1 MPRFDIEKLRPF
13 EIMFADNK
21 DFGLPIR
28 GGDTVAFVLICYK
41 TRAKFL
47 EALKTK
53 TLNGEAFARISA
65 LNGIHHLPYKCTLFT
80 DGCGSMVHACN
91 SATRLGI
98 NHQYIPPHEQSLNEA
113 EKVCDRM
120 WAAARTHMVSTH
132 APDKLFGEALS
143 YAFHV
148 DLLMATTATRDWT
161 TPYEMIKGKAPRID
175 HLRPFY
181 TLAHVT
187 VPKSK
192 RKQMVK
198 MGQPFARAE
207 EGRFLGFQSPFSTT
221 ARVLLSENRMVH
233 SINVTYDISNTV
245 HGKISSGPPME
256 EANKDEVDLPLSF
269 SNSSKVKQDDDPVES
284 SKTSPYVS
292 IAPFSTP
299 SSSGIQLEETTAAPK
314 PDIYEWSPD
323 NSPSWFPFEEE
334 PQPRPR
340 PSYVPQKASF
350 VFLTQLDRLE
360 RMTHDFEVYNLK
372 LDRAIKDFQNVS
384 VKPDVGVHLAA
395 ASFLAHHTQKD
406 MDWKRELSNPNTRDG
421 AIRALEAELASLQ
434 STILT
439 KVTPEDPDYDQAF
452 ELATTGRIIL
462 SKKRTTGAH
471 KARGVKQGF
480 KEDKLQAD
488 GPDFNYYSHVA
499 KFNSIRTALFRKGR
513 GDRQIAIK
521 DVKVA
526 YLQSDPYPEGT
537 FKYVSFKH
545 PVTQEW
551 SYYRQSGPIY
561 GEGSAA
567 VRWENTIAPWLEEQG
582 FVRGDNEPCV
592 FHHPERDLIIL
603 LYVDDLLCD
612 GLKEDIDWIF
622 DLIGDRFECKD
633 CEWLEQDTVLDYLG
647 MELYM
652 DGEKLYLTMETYID
666 NTLEALGLADIKTR
680 ESPID
685 RPIEDSP
692 LLDPSMHRQFLVGMG
707 CIGWLVNTGRPDV
720 AFAHSRIAQH
730 CANPNE
736 NAWSALVHAC
746 AYLKGTKNY
755 SISSALN
762 ATDSAV
768 SDIRS
773 VSSPHFHR
781 EMWLFYCDSDHA
793 GNKEIQN
800 KMRSQNGY
808 IAILNGAPV
817 MWASKVTSVAFAHP
831 DIGEAHSDISSAASE
846 IYCAAN
852 ATFDI
857 LHLSYIADEMAID
870 FPKPAELL
878 MDNSAAEVFM
888 NKTASKTTLKHI
900 DTRQEWVKTLR
911 DKSILYPTHVDTKL
925 NIADIFTKIL
935 SVTDFKIMRD
945 MMMEPCVKSI
955 AAQLRDSLV

>member
-1 MPRFDIEKLRPF
+1 
-13 EIMFADNK
+13 
-21 DFGLPIR
+21 
-28 GGDTVAFVLICYK
+28 
-41 TRAKFL
+41 
-47 EALKTK
+47 
-53 TLNGEAFARISA
+53 
-65 LNGIHHLPYKCTLFT
+65 
-80 DGCGSMVHACN
+80 MVHACN

-120 WAAARTHMVSTH
+120 WAAARTSMVHSH

-245 HGKISSGPPME
+245 HGKFSSGPPME

-314 PDIYEWSPD
+314 PDFYEWSPD

-360 RMTHDFEVYNLK
+360 RLTHDFEVYNLK
-372 LDRAIKDFQNVS
+372 LDRAIKDFQTVS

-462 SKKRTTGAH
+462 
-471 KARGVKQGF
+471 
-480 KEDKLQAD
+480 
-488 GPDFNYYSHVA
+488 
-499 KFNSIRTALFRKGR
+499 
-513 GDRQIAIK
+513 
-521 DVKVA
+521 
-526 YLQSDPYPEGT
+526 
-537 FKYVSFKH
+537 
-545 PVTQEW
+545 
-551 SYYRQSGPIY
+551 
-561 GEGSAA
+561 
-567 VRWENTIAPWLEEQG
+567 
-582 FVRGDNEPCV
+582 
-592 FHHPERDLIIL
+592 
-603 LYVDDLLCD
+603 
-612 GLKEDIDWIF
+612 
-622 DLIGDRFECKD
+622 
-633 CEWLEQDTVLDYLG
+633 
-647 MELYM
+647 
-652 DGEKLYLTMETYID
+652 
-666 NTLEALGLADIKTR
+666 
-680 ESPID
+680 
-685 RPIEDSP
+685 
-692 LLDPSMHRQFLVGMG
+692 
-707 CIGWLVNTGRPDV
+707 
-720 AFAHSRIAQH
+720 
-730 CANPNE
+730 
-736 NAWSALVHAC
+736 
-746 AYLKGTKNY
+746 
-755 SISSALN
+755 
-762 ATDSAV
+762 
-768 SDIRS
+768 
-773 VSSPHFHR
+773 
-781 EMWLFYCDSDHA
+781 
-793 GNKEIQN
+793 
-800 KMRSQNGY
+800 
-808 IAILNGAPV
+808 
-817 MWASKVTSVAFAHP
+817 
-831 DIGEAHSDISSAASE
+831 
-846 IYCAAN
+846 
-852 ATFDI
+852 
-857 LHLSYIADEMAID
+857 
-870 FPKPAELL
+870 
-878 MDNSAAEVFM
+878 
-888 NKTASKTTLKHI
+888 
-900 DTRQEWVKTLR
+900 
-911 DKSILYPTHVDTKL
+911 
-925 NIADIFTKIL
+925 
-935 SVTDFKIMRD
+935 
-945 MMMEPCVKSI
+945 
-955 AAQLRDSLV
+955 